1 MFKLSKVTML
11 ALVLVLAVGL
21 VAGCGGSQ
29 QGGQVGEDGQLS
41 GVLDINGSTTVAPV
55 IQAWAEAFN
64 DMHPDLDVVV
74 TGTGSGNGIA
84 ALINGTTD
92 IAMASRKM
100 KSAEREQIKG
110 TPVEYTVAKDG
121 LAVIVHPDNTVD
133 SMTMEQIK
141 DIFTGKITNWQ
152 ELGGDD
158 VQILIY
164 TRDTSSGTYGFFKE
178 FVLEDEEYTDA
189 GRRTASNAA
198 MANTIAQEKYS
209 IGYVGLPFLTDNVK
223 AVAVSKDG
231 GEPVTP
237 SVEKA
242 MSGEYPIVRDMDVY
256 TIGEAE
262 GVAKAFLDFGFS
274 AEGQALVQEVG
285 YVPVK

>member
-1 MFKLSKVTML
+1 MLKVSKIAML
-11 ALVLVLAVGL
+11 MSVLVLAISL
-21 VAGCGGSQ
+21 VAGCGGAQ
-29 QGGQVGEDGQLS
+29 NQGQVDKDGHLS
-41 GVLDINGSTTVAPV
+41 GVLQINGSTTSAPV

-64 DMHPDLDVVV
+64 ELHTDVDVVV
-74 TGTGSGNGIA
+74 TGTGTGNGIA

-92 IAMASRKM
+92 IAMASRKI
-100 KSAEREQIKG
+100 KSSESEQING

-121 LAVIVHPDNTVD
+121 LAVIVHPDNPVD
-133 SMTMEQIK
+133 SLTMEQIK
-141 DIFTGKITNWQ
+141 DIFTGKVTNWQ
-152 ELGGDD
+152 DVGGDD

-178 FVLEDEEYTDA
+178 FVLEDEGYTEA

-209 IGYVGLPFLTDNVK
+209 VGYVGLPFLTNNVK

-231 GEPVTP
+231 GVPVTP

-242 MSGEYPIVRDMDVY
+242 ISGEYPIVREMDVY
-256 TIGEAE
+256 TVGEAE
-262 GVAKAFLDFGFS
+262 GLAKVFLDFGFS
-274 AEGQALVQEVG
+274 AEGQALVEEVG

>member
-1 MFKLSKVTML
+1 MFKLSKVSML

-29 QGGQVGEDGQLS
+29 QGGQVSEDGQLS
-41 GVLDINGSTTVAPV
+41 GVLDINGSTTCAPV

-64 DMHPDLDVVV
+64 ELHPDVDVVV

-121 LAVIVHPDNTVD
+121 LAVIVNPNNTVD

-141 DIFTGKITNWQ
+141 DIFTGKITNWR

-178 FVLEDEEYTDA
+178 FVLEDEEYTEA

-209 IGYVGLPFLTDNVK
+209 VGYVGLPFLTDNVK

-242 MSGEYPIVRDMDVY
+242 MSGEYPIVRDLDVY

-262 GVAKAFLDFGFS
+262 DVAKAFLDFGFS

-285 YVPVK
+285 YVPVR

>member
-1 MFKLSKVTML
+1 MLKLSKISMVL
-11 ALVLVLAVGL
+11 LVLVLAAGL

-41 GVLDINGSTTVAPV
+41 GVLDINGSTTCAPV

-64 DMHPDLDVVV
+64 DLHPDVDVIV

-100 KSAEREQIKG
+100 KSSEKEQIKG

-121 LAVIVHPDNTVD
+121 LAVIVHPDNPVD

-152 ELGGDD
+152 DVGGDD
-158 VQILIY
+158 RPILVY
-164 TRDTSSGTYGFFKE
+164 TRDTASGTYVFFKE

-189 GRRTASNAA
+189 ARRTASNAA
-198 MANTIAQEKYS
+198 MANTLTQEKYS
-209 IGYVGLPFLTDNVK
+209 IGYVGLPFLTDRIK
-223 AVAVSKDG
+223 AVAVSVDG
-231 GEPVTP
+231 GEPVEP
-237 SVEKA
+237 SMEKA
-242 MSGEYPIVRDMDVY
+242 MSGAYPIVRDLDVY

-262 GVAKAFLDFGFS
+262 GLAKAFLDFGFS
-274 AEGQALVQEVG
+274 AEGQALVKELG
-285 YVPVK
+285 YVPVR

>member
-1 MFKLSKVTML
+1 MFKVSKLAML
-11 ALVLVLAVGL
+11 MLVLVLAISL
-21 VAGCGGSQ
+21 VAGCGGAQ
-29 QGGQVGEDGQLS
+29 NKGQVGEDGQLS

-64 DMHPDLDVVV
+64 DLHPDLDVVV

-121 LAVIVHPDNTVD
+121 LAVIVHPDNTVA

-141 DIFTGKITNWQ
+141 DVFTGKITNWQ

-178 FVLEDEEYTDA
+178 FVLEDEEYTEA
-189 GRRTASNAA
+189 SRRTASNAA
-198 MANTIAQEKYS
+198 MANTIAQEQYS
-209 IGYVGLPFLTDNVK
+209 IGYVGLPFLTDKVK
-223 AVAVSKDG
+223 AVAVGKAG

-242 MSGEYPIVRDMDVY
+242 ISGEYPIVRDMDVY
-256 TIGEAE
+256 TVGEAE
-262 GVAKAFLDFGFS
+262 GLAKAFLDFGFS
-274 AEGQALVQEVG
+274 AEGQALVKEVG